1 MTLLVAL
8 VWLTAS
14 LQSAHQPGL
23 PCVYWD
29 RPVADSVDIIREA
42 GIDRLC
48 VPLDLAQSWRAA
60 GLDAVGVSG
69 ADLASRKLLPPPGIA
84 HRADL
89 VSATRS
95 PWLVAN
101 GWQFLRAPQGR
112 FTYELTPAAGAL
124 AAAEAFAYGA
134 DAILS
139 SDAAGIPELGA
150 MLAFL
155 RQVPAPPAQGAVG
168 DLGVVDDGSEEMG
181 EVLNLLSRRNL
192 LFEFVKPRDRRFR
205 VTVALGSARYPR
217 EKAADPS
224 AFARAVRR
232 ELTDQARTIRIY
244 GSEAV
249 ICRVTRH
256 SSGVR
261 VQLLNYGGREIQ
273 GLRVRLRGT
282 YRAADALVSGVGRVA
297 LEELVTGAGVTE
309 VSLPRLTIYASVDLT
324 AVH

>member
-1 MTLLVAL
+1 MTRLVAL
-8 VWLTAS
+8 CGWQHRCRPRSSPGFRACTGS
-14 LQSAHQPGL
+14 LL
-23 PCVYWD
+23 
-29 RPVADSVDIIREA
+29 ADSAAIIREA
-42 GIDRLC
+42 GIDRVC
-48 VPLDLAQSWRAA
+48 VPPEFAQSWRAA
-60 GLDAVGVSG
+60 GIDAVEISA
-69 ADLASRKLLPPPGIA
+69 ADLASRRMLPPPGIA

-95 PWLVAN
+95 PWLVAS

-112 FTYELTPAAGAL
+112 FQFQFRPGAGAL
-124 AAAEAFAYGA
+124 AAAEAFAYGG
-134 DAILS
+134 DAILPV
-139 SDAAGIPELGA
+139 DASGLPELGA

-155 RQVPAPPAQGAVG
+155 RQVPAPAAQATLA

-192 LFEFVKPRDRRFR
+192 LFEIVKPRDRRFR
-205 VTVALGSARYPR
+205 VTVALGSTRYPR

-224 AFARAVRR
+224 AFALAVRR
-232 ELTDQARTIRIY
+232 ELTDQARTIRVY

-273 GLRVRLRGT
+273 GLRVRLRGN

-297 LEELVTGAGVTE
+297 LDDVVTGDGVTE
-309 VSLPRLTIYASVDLT
+309 LSIPRLTIYASVDLT
-324 AVH
+324 VP